1 MDKPNPLAGPA
12 FTQPIRQ
19 ILTMMV
25 IIGAVAAGVWL
36 GRGTLWQLVE
46 ANLWLNGA
54 IALVFLLGVL
64 ACLWQMVTLSSSVTW
79 IEGFAAHRPGYEP
92 RNPPSLLAPLAALLA
107 KRAAKMQ
114 ISTTSQRS
122 ILDSVAARLDEAR
135 DITRYLANLLI
146 FLGLLGTFYGLATS
160 IPAMVDTIRSLAPA
174 EGESGIAVFG
184 RLMSGLESQ
193 LGGMGTAFSSSLMG
207 LAGSLV
213 VGLLDLF
220 AGHGQN
226 RFFRELEEWLSSIT
240 RLGFASG
247 DGEGTGDAG
256 LIAQALEE
264 FSHTMSS
271 QMDTLHALLTRA
283 EIGRSLLDERIGQL
297 AGAMERMVQRVES
310 EAGQVALL
318 RRIAEGQE
326 GAAGK
331 LAAVQ
336 EAASVRL
343 IDAQAATARQL
354 SEGQAALAAQIE
366 AAFAAPEGGPH
377 VDAESR
383 MRLRS
388 IDVQLLRILEEISAG
403 RQESM
408 ADLRND
414 LASLTAAI
422 RQLSRGNAGVR

>member
-1 MDKPNPLAGPA
+1 MDKPNALAGPA

-19 ILTMMV
+19 IVTMLV
-25 IIGAVAAGVWL
+25 IIGAVASGVWL
-36 GRGTLWQLVE
+36 GRDILWQLVA

-54 IALVFLLGVL
+54 IALVFALGVL
-64 ACLWQMVTLSSSVTW
+64 ACLWQMVTLSASVTW
-79 IEGFAAHRPGYEP
+79 IKGFAAQRPGYEA
-92 RNPPSLLAPLAALLA
+92 REPPSLLAPLAALLA

-114 ISTTSQRS
+114 ISTSSNRS
-122 ILDSVAARLDEAR
+122 ILDSVAARLDEVR
-135 DITRYLANLLI
+135 DITRYLGNLLI

-297 AGAMERMVQRVES
+297 AGAMERMVQRVEA
-310 EAGQVALL
+310 EAGQATLL
-318 RRIAEGQE
+318 RRIAEGQDAT
-326 GAAGK
+326 AA
-331 LAAVQ
+331 
-336 EAASVRL
+336 RL
-343 IDAQAATARQL
+343 IEAQGTAARQQA
-354 SEGQAALAAQIE
+354 EGQAALAALLKE
-366 AAFAAPEGGPH
+366 AFAAPEGGPH

-403 RQESM
+403 RQEST

-414 LASLTAAI
+414 LAALTSAI
-422 RQLSRGNAGVR
+422 RQLSRGNPEVR